1 MIYKINEIYD
11 NVKGKKISLKK
22 IKDFFSLGLE
32 LGIFKVSGNEGGE
45 IIYENHD
52 NKSSTSNQVL
62 LNEQKKEEPKPVQ
75 QQMNQDGPRPAQ
87 VGNKITSGFGNPF
100 AGTSWGN

>member
-1 MIYKINEIYD
+1 MIYKINEIY
-11 NVKGKKISLKK
+11 NKVKDKKISLKK

-52 NKSSTSNQVL
+52 NKGATSNQVL
-62 LNEQKKEEPKPVQ
+62 LNEQKKEEPKPGILITRSHCSK
-75 QQMNQDGPRPAQ
+75 DDFCFTP
-87 VGNKITSGFGNPF
+87 VGNSL
-100 AGTSWGN
+100 